1 MGLAHLA
8 EDAGAWPGLA
18 AEVPAEWFAHFSW
31 LHGVRHTQRVHIHA
45 RRLVRELCRP
55 EAGANVALSA
65 ALWHDIGRVDDEWD
79 PQHGAR
85 SVAASWISACTS
97 RRRGARGGGRR
108 RRRRRD
114 RLVRAAPRQHPRDG
128 RLRGGAALRDAVDAR
143 RQADHLARRPCG
155 RSPGT
160 AAARATTGPSIS
172 PSTRYCSST
181 SREVRSGVSVNR
193 YPEYYLGL
201 PYRQVWECREDDA
214 KP

>member
-85 SVAASWISACTS
+85 SVAASWMSACTS
-97 RRRGARGGGRR
+97 RRLRRTHVLPCSPSASTVATTSTPRCAPPARSIRSAARRARR
-108 RRRRRD
+108 R
-114 RLVRAAPRQHPRDG
+114 
-128 RLRGGAALRDAVDAR
+128 
-143 RQADHLARRPCG
+143 
-155 RSPGT
+155 
-160 AAARATTGPSIS
+160 
-172 PSTRYCSST
+172 
-181 SREVRSGVSVNR
+181 N
-193 YPEYYLGL
+193 
-201 PYRQVWECREDDA
+201 
-214 KP
+214 